1 MGRGIVPVSE
11 VAGAAIQDLARQVAE
26 AIVAGDFETARTL
39 TEDAIRATA
48 ARRHQRG
55 TAR

>member
-1 MGRGIVPVSE
+1 MPVSE
-11 VAGAAIQDLARQVAE
+11 VARAAIQDLARQVAE
-26 AIVAGDFETARTL
+26 AIVAGDFEVARTL

-48 ARRHQRG
+48 ARRHHGG